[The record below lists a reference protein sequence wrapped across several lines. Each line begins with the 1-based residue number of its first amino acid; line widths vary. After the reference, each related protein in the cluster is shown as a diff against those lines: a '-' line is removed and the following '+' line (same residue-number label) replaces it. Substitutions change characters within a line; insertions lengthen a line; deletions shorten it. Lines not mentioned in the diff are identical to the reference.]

1 MSNVVFPPYASS
13 LCVQDSHYGSSL
25 QGFRTPSKPKRSTR
39 PLGPSLQHQFS
50 PEYTMAIHQSS
61 RGPFGRSTSRP
72 YEENDVAR
80 DVQYALRAQ
89 ERARMRKATLESS
102 THSKRVH
109 SGSSSIAKPQVL
121 PLSDPDVGPATLLD
135 HSLLIPIPKMSP
147 ASANAATDVGPNFQE
162 PRHPVTSER
171 VRMRSFRFP
180 RVKDSISLPYLQNRR
195 RNTPPS
201 SHRTSAMDDLP
212 PPVPQLPQFRNTYP
226 PAVATENSPKHIVPL
241 PRFDPFSRPRAD
253 SLSSLV
259 EARSSGVETHTSRR
273 SPSTVRTAR
282 SKQVSAVSDIF
293 SNINRQAAS
302 LGVKTCV

>member
-121 PLSDPDVGPATLLD
+121 PLSDPDM
-135 HSLLIPIPKMSP
+135 SL
-147 ASANAATDVGPNFQE
+147 ASANAATDIGSNFKE

-212 PPVPQLPQFRNTYP
+212 PPVPQLPQFRHTYP

-302 LGVKTCV
+302 LGVKTWV